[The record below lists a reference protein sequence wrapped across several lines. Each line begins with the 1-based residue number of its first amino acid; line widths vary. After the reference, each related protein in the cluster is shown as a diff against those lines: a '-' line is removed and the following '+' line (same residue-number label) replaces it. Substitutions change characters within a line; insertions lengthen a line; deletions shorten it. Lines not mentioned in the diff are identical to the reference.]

1 MYEYIPSVRWRFT
14 TEKAPPIP
22 PVGITEMQPEAGSHA
37 VAVDS
42 PISFKFDAEMDISSI
57 SEHSIYLSSGDLKIS
72 ATVNYNSDSRKV
84 IVIPERKLEAGK
96 EYTVN
101 VTGDV
106 EDKTGRKITPTRW
119 VFCTASSLD
128 LKVVSHE
135 PKTSGSEIPT
145 ETAITLKF
153 NSDIDPS
160 TLNDQ
165 NCVLMLS
172 SSLNRIPC
180 VFNYDVSSFMLVL
193 TPTSKLMP
201 DTDYTVKLT
210 SGLKNLDG
218 KNLVPFSW
226 NFHTAASKPDT
237 VKVMM
242 NGKYISFTDAQPCI
256 MNDRIL
262 IPFRTLFE
270 KLGAYVS
277 WDQGQQ
283 KVNASLDNNSIEL
296 VVGKKQALYNNQQV
310 SLDVA
315 PIIINDRVLIPL
327 RFASESLG
335 LKVDWQA
342 ASYTVVITH

>member
-1 MYEYIPSVRWRFT
+1 MV
-14 TEKAPPIP
+14 
-22 PVGITEMQPEAGSHA
+22 
-37 VAVDS
+37 
-42 PISFKFDAEMDISSI
+42 
-57 SEHSIYLSSGDLKIS
+57 
-72 ATVNYNSDSRKV
+72 
-84 IVIPERKLEAGK
+84 
-96 EYTVN
+96 
-101 VTGDV
+101 
-106 EDKTGRKITPTRW
+106 KTL
-119 VFCTASSLD
+119 F
-128 LKVVSHE
+128 
-135 PKTSGSEIPT
+135 
-145 ETAITLKF
+145 
-153 NSDIDPS
+153 
-160 TLNDQ
+160 
-165 NCVLMLS
+165 
-172 SSLNRIPC
+172 
-180 VFNYDVSSFMLVL
+180 
-193 TPTSKLMP
+193 
-201 DTDYTVKLT
+201 
-210 SGLKNLDG
+210 
-218 KNLVPFSW
+218 FSW